1 MFMPITLDDIYVS
14 KKDSKKYFVDNI
26 YINSC
31 REAVIV
37 LIECGYDGC
46 SGGMRI
52 NTTEMI
58 DSEYILM

>member
-1 MFMPITLDDIYVS
+1 MIMPITLDDIYVS
-14 KKDSKKYFVDNI
+14 KKDNKKYFVDNI
-26 YINSC
+26 YINSD
-31 REAVIV
+31 REAVII
-37 LIECGYDGC
+37 LIEYGYDGC